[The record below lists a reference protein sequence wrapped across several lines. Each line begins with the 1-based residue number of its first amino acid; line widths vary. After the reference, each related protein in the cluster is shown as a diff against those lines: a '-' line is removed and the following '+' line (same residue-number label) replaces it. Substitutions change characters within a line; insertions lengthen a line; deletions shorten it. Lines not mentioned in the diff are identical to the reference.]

1 MDSLIN
7 KELDMIIDF
16 DMADEI
22 ISTVEEVQAYFAEN
36 LPKQLLDA
44 IQIVDFVEIGPGG
57 GNPQVFIEIDESM
70 LFDFYM
76 WYNCGDEEEA
86 RYMTE
91 EALA

>member
-1 MDSLIN
+1 
-7 KELDMIIDF
+7 MIIDF
-16 DMADEI
+16 DFA
-22 ISTVEEVQAYFAEN
+22 EEFNTIEGVQARFNEN
-36 LPKQLLDA
+36 MPKRLLDA
-44 IQIVDFVEIGPGG
+44 IQIVDFVEFGPGG

-86 RYMTE
+86 RYMTD